1 MSEGI
6 CQRLSAIFFGQRTK
20 LLLPLGEGKESAGDL
35 RGAVAGLAV
44 VIDGSRDRAA
54 DEQNRTDRDSSAAK
68 HGAAKIGITGSRGI
82 PARYGGFESFAEG
95 LSTRL
100 AAKGYEVY
108 VSCEGGKNPKP
119 PAYEGVRL
127 FYFPLKPFYRLLY
140 ETIYDIYS
148 LVVTRT
154 CYLTIALGYGAGF
167 FFFIPKLFGKRII
180 VNVDGLERRRAKY
193 NKLEKVLLY
202 LSEKAAVLFS
212 DALVADSREVE
223 AYCRRFYNK
232 KEIAFIPYGVSCPP
246 SEPWDLRKLQLLPAD
261 AQRILEVNRC
271 QYYLV
276 IARLEP
282 ENNIHVILEGFL
294 TAQTRRRLIV
304 LGETSSKSYRNQIN
318 RTLLRYGAQD
328 RVILAGAIYDAP
340 ILNMLRQNSFAYL
353 HGHSAGGTNPSL
365 LEAMAAKCVI
375 VAHDNVFNREV
386 CGDYALYF
394 SNASELSS
402 LIELLEGEGVSRNA
416 LGENIRARAD
426 ERYSWDTVVES
437 YELLFGSLK
446 AADAT
451 KTLYIDRNIE
461 LQRE

>member
-1 MSEGI
+1 
-6 CQRLSAIFFGQRTK
+6 
-20 LLLPLGEGKESAGDL
+20 L
-35 RGAVAGLAV
+35 RGAAAGLAV
-44 VIDGSRDRAA
+44 VMDGSSDRAP
-54 DEQNRTDRDSSAAK
+54 DEQNRTDRDSSAVK
-68 HGAAKIGITGSRGI
+68 HGAAKIGIIGSRGI
-82 PARYGGFESFAEG
+82 PARYGGFETFAEG
-95 LSTRL
+95 ISTRL

-127 FYFPLKPFYRLLY
+127 FYFPLKPFCRLLY
-140 ETIYDIYS
+140 ETIYDIYA

-223 AYCRRFYNK
+223 AYYRRFYNK
-232 KEIAFIPYGVSCPP
+232 KEIVFIPYGVSRPR
-246 SEPWDLRKLQLLPAD
+246 SEPWDPLKLQLLPAD
-261 AQRILEVNRC
+261 AQRILQVNQC
-271 QYYLV
+271 EYYLV

-282 ENNIHVILEGFL
+282 ENNLHVILEGFL
-294 TAQTRRRLIV
+294 TAQTRRKLIV
-304 LGETSSKSYRNQIN
+304 LGDTSSKSYRNQIN
-318 RTLLRYGAQD
+318 RTILRYGGQD
-328 RVILAGAIYDAP
+328 RVILAGAIYNALT
-340 ILNMLRQNSFAYL
+340 LNMLRQNSFAHF

-365 LEAMAAKCVI
+365 LEAMAAKCII

-394 SNASELSS
+394 GNASELSS
-402 LIELLEGEGVSRNA
+402 LIELLERDGVSRNA
-416 LGENIRARAD
+416 LGENARARAK

-446 AADAT
+446 VPDAT
-451 KTLYIDRNIE
+451 KTPHIDSNIE

>member
-1 MSEGI
+1 
-6 CQRLSAIFFGQRTK
+6 
-20 LLLPLGEGKESAGDL
+20 
-35 RGAVAGLAV
+35 
-44 VIDGSRDRAA
+44 
-54 DEQNRTDRDSSAAK
+54 
-68 HGAAKIGITGSRGI
+68 
-82 PARYGGFESFAEG
+82 
-95 LSTRL
+95 
-100 AAKGYEVY
+100 
-108 VSCEGGKNPKP
+108 
-119 PAYEGVRL
+119 
-127 FYFPLKPFYRLLY
+127 
-140 ETIYDIYS
+140 
-148 LVVTRT
+148 
-154 CYLTIALGYGAGF
+154 
-167 FFFIPKLFGKRII
+167 